1 MSNVNEQ
8 VGLSDTQLA
17 SCTTLSGL
25 LEALKRGDD
34 NPAPWL
40 EEGLVSQISEEAY
53 FEYLEMLPP
62 RWMRGSSFIY
72 AEGSNAFLLCWQ
84 AQWLLRPPAHR
95 SGNRAFLRAGW
106 YLTLLAP
113 DAPQIVVATLADR
126 PRVANY
132 ADSFVVLAP

>member
-17 SCTTLSGL
+17 SCTTLRGL

-84 AQWLLRPPAHR
+84 H
-95 SGNRAFLRAGW
+95 NAFFARQ
-106 YLTLLAP
+106 LTEAET
-113 DAPQIVVATLADR
+113 AR
-126 PRVANY
+126 
-132 ADSFVVLAP
+132 FCVLAGISRS